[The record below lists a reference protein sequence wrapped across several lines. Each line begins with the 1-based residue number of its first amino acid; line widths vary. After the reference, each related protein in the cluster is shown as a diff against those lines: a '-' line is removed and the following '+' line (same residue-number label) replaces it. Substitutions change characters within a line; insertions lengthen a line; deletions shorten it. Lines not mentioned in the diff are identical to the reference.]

1 MAGASE
7 RSLPHCH
14 GGGGARRLG
23 SRGSSGSLLSA
34 AAPLAPHG
42 PRPDALTRGLGRETE
57 KGSQSGGTEV
67 RKRLGTGQGV
77 CDRGPTAP
85 EGGRGREGESRGGG
99 EQGNRQPRPAP
110 STPLPAGSDD
120 SNDAERQSEVTIRPE
135 GKFARQKRL
144 NGTTRTAT
152 RRREIST

>member
-1 MAGASE
+1 MWPEQVSGVCLIAMAAEERGGWGAE
-7 RSLPHCH
+7 
-14 GGGGARRLG
+14 GRLVLF
-23 SRGSSGSLLSA
+23 SQLQRLWLLT
-34 AAPLAPHG
+34 AP
-42 PRPDALTRGLGRETE
+42 ALTRGLGRETE
-57 KGSQSGGTEV
+57 KGSQSGATEV
-67 RKRLGTGQGV
+67 RKRLGMGQGV
-77 CDRGPTAP
+77 CDRGPTAA

-135 GKFARQKRL
+135 GRFARQTRL

-152 RRREIST
+152 RRREICT